1 MEEYLNFI
9 DFKDLDEVQIEN
21 LKLFLS
27 PTTINP
33 NVEFPWDNN
42 FEEDNFSLK
51 DNISFVNTQVTDF
64 RTSSNQFISP
74 AASEIYTAKLPHLL
88 SAAPQQVICHIDNP
102 PHNVQ
107 ITHSPLPP
115 TCHVP
120 PSNTSCVN
128 VTGPDVYPR
137 DVPAESINSPIM
149 QFQRNGEV
157 ENYSSSNQMRNSQI
171 LMHEVHAAV
180 DSYSPPVLHNN
191 VQHMQSYSTGNVNI
205 LKNSQLNPMV
215 SCFVPQNINIP
226 SYTQATSSLPNSV
239 SLNNLAK
246 PPEVPVFLQ
255 SSQVVQHT
263 PERTSSLSDAESG
276 YCDEK
281 TAPITLLPKEKSET
295 RECDLINQQTVA
307 DLKVASAT
315 PAEEVQEPCTASED
329 TAKLNSHAVE
339 NHSVQK
345 AASPVVNRTWADV
358 LKSKNNKIQPS
369 TPTSPA
375 VAATADKVDRS
386 SNKSVSDK
394 ESETCTT
401 SIEEDKMSFALG
413 SHLYQLCL
421 DYTPVLLQPRG
432 LINRRNWC
440 YINASIQA
448 LLACSPFYTLLR
460 NLPLGPTVDRG
471 KSCTPVL
478 DSMVKLVYE
487 FVQVPAPQED
497 MKPGQ
502 SFQPTQIYEM
512 LSMLKP
518 DCIKG
523 QQEDAEEFLSY
534 ILNGMHEEMVAV
546 IKNFEKQRG
555 YDTYK
560 NEITTNGHADMSEG
574 EEEWKVMGAR
584 QKGVVTR
591 LVAEQKSP
599 ISELLGGQIK
609 SFLTTNNGNT
619 SACIQP
625 FFTLQLDIQSEN
637 VTSVKEALNQMTT
650 KEPIQGYTC
659 AKTKQE
665 VEAYSRITIQKLPP
679 VLILHL
685 KRFIYDKNGGCK
697 KVMKKTEY
705 PINLE
710 FKKEL
715 FSAEAKRA
723 KKSNNYTLFAV
734 MYHDGEEAIK
744 GHYISD
750 IYHHGSKSWIRCD
763 DRSIATITEDQ
774 VLSYNPPRVPYLLFY
789 QINNSN
795 DTKL

>member
-33 NVEFPWDNN
+33 NVELPWDNN

-74 AASEIYTAKLPHLL
+74 VASEVYAAKLPCL
-88 SAAPQQVICHIDNP
+88 SSSAPQQIICHIDNP

-107 ITHSPLPP
+107 MSHLPLPA
-115 TCHVP
+115 CHVP

-128 VTGPDVYPR
+128 ASSPNLYPHA
-137 DVPAESINSPIM
+137 VPTESINSPIM

-157 ENYSSSNQMRNSQI
+157 ENYSSPNQMRNSNASQI
-171 LMHEVHAAV
+171 LTNEVHASV
-180 DSYSPPVLHNN
+180 IDSSPVLRNN
-191 VQHMQSYSTGNVNI
+191 VQHVQSFSAGNVNI
-205 LKNSQLNPMV
+205 LKNSQLNPLV

-226 SYTQATSSLPNSV
+226 AYTQATSSLPNSV
-239 SLNNLAK
+239 APSSLT
-246 PPEVPVFLQ
+246 PPQVPLLLQ
-255 SSQVVQHT
+255 SSQVVQNM
-263 PERTSSLSDAESG
+263 PERTSSLSDTESG
-276 YCDEK
+276 FCDEK
-281 TAPITLLPKEKSET
+281 SAPVTLLPKEKSET
-295 RECDLINQQTVA
+295 KECDLINQQTVA
-307 DLKVASAT
+307 DSKVE
-315 PAEEVQEPCTASED
+315 PAPPPVEELQEPRSAPED
-329 TAKLNSHAVE
+329 TAKLNAIE

-345 AASPVVNRTWADV
+345 VVSPIVSRSWADV
-358 LKSKNNKIQPS
+358 LKSNKFQPN
-369 TPTSPA
+369 TPASPV
-375 VAATADKVDRS
+375 VATTADKVDRS
-386 SNKSVSDK
+386 LNKSASDK
-394 ESETCTT
+394 EAETCTT

-413 SHLYQLCL
+413 GHLYQLCL

-555 YDTYK
+555 YDTYR

-574 EEEWKVMGAR
+574 EEDWKVMGAR
-584 QKGVVTR
+584 QKGIVTR

-637 VTSVKEALNQMTT
+637 VTSVKEALNQMTI

-723 KKSNNYTLFAV
+723 NKSNNYTLFAV